1 MVSFI
6 ADPRIKQAQ
15 AQRQALMA
23 QALTPYQLPANPYG
37 ASPWAGNL
45 QRLAAALGARWAG
58 QDAAKLKKG
67 QQQARSDIQSRI
79 LEQGQI
85 PAGRPT
91 YEIQDDGKYIP
102 LQYAKSAVSFDP
114 ATLERAGTTAPA
126 AQIGVRQMQELAKK
140 RFEDQRTIQLQQA
153 LIEAE
158 SDDVRQAIRLAL
170 DPVAATAPRP
180 QDTYTHVS
188 DEGIV
193 TVINKIKGTVTTLT
207 PDPDGQ
213 MQVLSVSR
221 IGGESGKQEPS
232 EVENGGLAGGR
243 ARSTAISPAVK
254 ISPPKKART
263 RDEIRIANKW
273 AELDIK
279 SKEKRLA
286 EWPKFIAGFETA
298 RENYRRDIKAVNEA
312 IDIVTSHPN
321 ATGLMSMAV
330 QINPESPAHRLE
342 KLLDNLRAKGGFQT
356 LMDLKAASETGGA
369 LGAINTRELDLLIVR
384 AFYGAKEQG
393 AERLLPD
400 LEEYRTWLIQSQ
412 AIAERLHNNW
422 RSILQISE
430 KGGTVPKG
438 SVDVPESG
446 ASDALKRAQR
456 IYGD

>member
-91 YEIQDDGKYIP
+91 YEIRDDGRYIP

-193 TVINKIKGTVTTLT
+193 TVINKIKGIVTTLT

-232 EVENGGLAGGR
+232 EVENGGEIAVDR
-243 ARSTAISPAVK
+243 ALPPAKPAV
-254 ISPPKKART
+254 KKART
-263 RDEIRIANKW
+263 RDEIKIANKW

-321 ATGLMSMAV
+321 ATGLISMAV
-330 QINPESPAHRLE
+330 QVHPESPAHRLE

-430 KGGTVPKG
+430 KGGLVPKG

-446 ASDALKRAQR
+446 ASDALKRAQHK
-456 IYGD
+456 YGDQ